1 MELEE
6 QYKAERIALEK
17 KYHELRQPVYTK
29 RNAIIAGEGEV
40 EATIPVGEEDV
51 ATAGIPVISCT
62 NICYWRF
69 IGVPGF
75 WLQCIRT
82 HPTIGGLIAAED
94 CPALEALQDVQ
105 CEYNEDWTGFKLLF
119 TFGDNDYFTNKV
131 HVRRLMA
138 NAYRVVRC

>member
-1 MELEE
+1 MELED

-62 NICYWRF
+62 NIC
-69 IGVPGF
+69 I
-75 WLQCIRT
+75 L
-82 HPTIGGLIAAED
+82 
-94 CPALEALQDVQ
+94 
-105 CEYNEDWTGFKLLF
+105 
-119 TFGDNDYFTNKV
+119 
-131 HVRRLMA
+131 
-138 NAYRVVRC
+138 